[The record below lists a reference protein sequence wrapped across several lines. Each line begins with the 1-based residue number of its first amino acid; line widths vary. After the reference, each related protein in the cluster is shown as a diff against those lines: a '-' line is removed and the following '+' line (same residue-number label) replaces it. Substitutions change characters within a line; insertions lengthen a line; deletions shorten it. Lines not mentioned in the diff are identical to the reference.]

1 MPIVIPKDL
10 PAYKI
15 LKDENVFVMPQKRA
29 NIQDIRPIEIA
40 IVNLMPTKEETE
52 TQLIR
57 LLGNSP
63 LQVNIT
69 LVTMESYKPK
79 HVAEGYID
87 KFYVS
92 FKDIKD
98 KKFDGMIIT
107 GAPLEKL
114 TYEQIVYWDE
124 LKKLFDFSETNIT
137 STIFICWGAI
147 AALDYFYGIKRT
159 DLDEKLFGIYKYHS
173 TSKNELLLKGLDEE
187 FNIPMSR
194 HIHIDEE
201 KVREEKNIKVLAQGD
216 TGMSIMKSKD
226 NKKFFFLGHSEY
238 DLKTLYNEYMRDLNN
253 NLEIKEPYNYFDSNK
268 KIKNKWSAT
277 ANLMFYNWLNY
288 YVYQITPYDIE
299 KI

>member
-15 LKDENVFVMPQKRA
+15 LKDENVFVMPQKKA

-69 LVTMESYKPK
+69 LITMESYKPK
-79 HVAEGYID
+79 HVSEGYID
-87 KFYVS
+87 KFYVC

-107 GAPLEKL
+107 GAPLENL
-114 TYEQIVYWDE
+114 TYEEIIYWNE
-124 LKKLFDFSETNIT
+124 LKKLFRFSETNVT

-147 AALDYFYGIKRT
+147 AALEYFYNIPRLMLK
-159 DLDEKLFGIYKYHS
+159 EKLFGIYKYKAS
-173 TSKNELLLKGLDEE
+173 LKNELLLKGLDEE

-194 HIHIDEE
+194 YIHIDEE
-201 KVREEKNIKVLAQGD
+201 KLKEEKNLKILAQGD
-216 TGMSIMKSKD
+216 SGTSIIKSKD

-238 DLKTLYNEYMRDLNN
+238 DTKTLFNEYMRDINN
-253 NLEIKEPYNYFDSNK
+253 NLKIEEPYNYFDKNK
-268 KIKNKWSAT
+268 KIKNKWSST

-288 YVYQITPYDIE
+288 YVYQITPFNIE

>member
-10 PAYKI
+10 PAYKT
-15 LKDENVFVMPQKRA
+15 LKDENVFVMPKKRA

-69 LVTMESYKPK
+69 LITMQSYKPK
-79 HVAEGYID
+79 HVEEGYID

-92 FKDIKD
+92 FEDIKD

-107 GAPLEKL
+107 GAPLENL
-114 TYEQIVYWDE
+114 TYDEIIYWDE
-124 LKKLFDFSETNIT
+124 LKKLFNFSETNIT

-147 AALDYFYGIKRT
+147 AALEYFYNVPRVM
-159 DLDEKLFGIYKYHS
+159 LEEKLFGIYKYHS
-173 TSKNELLLKGLDEE
+173 VSKNELLLKGLDED

-194 HIHIDEE
+194 HIHIDEKKLKDE
-201 KVREEKNIKVLAQGD
+201 KALKVLAQGD
-216 TGMSIMKSKD
+216 SGVSIIKTKD

-238 DLKTLYNEYMRDLNN
+238 DKKTLFNEYERDLKK
-253 NLEIKEPYNYFDSNK
+253 NLKIKEPINYFENG
-268 KIKNKWSAT
+268 KIKNKWSST

-288 YVYQITPYDIE
+288 YVYQITPYDIQN
-299 KI
+299 I